1 MRLAARCGRWE
12 MLPESQA
19 VVLVDAGYNVQE
31 LGEAAGI
38 GLREAQALH
47 NRCIRQLDREA
58 REAKRRADWDKATRR
73 RMVLRELQADVAGL
87 RNSARCM

>member
-1 MRLAARCGRWE
+1 
-12 MLPESQA
+12 MLTESQA
-19 VVLVDAGYNVQE
+19 VVLVDAGYNVEE
-31 LGEAAGI
+31 LGEVAGI
-38 GLREAQALH
+38 GRREAQALH

-87 RNSARCM
+87 RNSARCR